1 VIPPSREAKLK
12 AKIVE
17 SPLYKAAGSEEAAV
31 KSFAK
36 ALVDFA
42 KEYRDNP
49 VYQAGLKW
57 YSEAVPKLKKTFGK
71 HAPLVAELLAATSPQ
86 TPPKQNY
93 AYTIEALEAFKAGKF
108 DRHIKKYL
116 EGLDLL
122 ETDAWQ
128 AGGAKTKAAFLKD
141 WVEKHDLTPKQS
153 NGAKFGISSNAV
165 LQVMARTWLK
175 SNKGP
180 KVSQFVQN
188 LLGTDHGATIDVW
201 AGNRTMRR
209 LGYSGFV
216 ERWRLLPKNE
226 SGVSDADFAFSQK
239 AFAEAAKQLGVLP
252 DALQGGLWFAEK
264 QLWSDR
270 GYGRLDLG
278 SFVAEMDKTKE
289 LQKAVQQ
296 RLAAPVQQ
304 ELLVTPRIEK

>member
-1 VIPPSREAKLK
+1 
-12 AKIVE
+12 
-17 SPLYKAAGSEEAAV
+17 
-31 KSFAK
+31 
-36 ALVDFA
+36 
-42 KEYRDNP
+42 
-49 VYQAGLKW
+49 
-57 YSEAVPKLKKTFGK
+57 
-71 HAPLVAELLAATSPQ
+71 
-86 TPPKQNY
+86 
-93 AYTIEALEAFKAGKF
+93 
-108 DRHIKKYL
+108 
-116 EGLDLL
+116 
-122 ETDAWQ
+122 
-128 AGGAKTKAAFLKD
+128 
-141 WVEKHDLTPKQS
+141 
-153 NGAKFGISSNAV
+153 
-165 LQVMARTWLK
+165 
-175 SNKGP
+175 
-180 KVSQFVQN
+180 
-188 LLGTDHGATIDVW
+188 
-201 AGNRTMRR
+201 MRR